1 MPPDWDKQKK
11 GKPQSNVAQNKQVDD
26 AARSEKLTTEQRAKL
41 KSEVEKSTKKYGENL
56 DYHDIRQIARDIK
69 NGVY

>member
-11 GKPQSNVAQNKQVDD
+11 GKPQSNTAQNRQVSD
-26 AARSEKLTTEQRAKL
+26 AARSERLTPQQRQAL
-41 KSEVEKSTKKYGENL
+41 GRAVERETRDYGRNL
-56 DYHDIRQIARDIK
+56 SYHDIRQIARDIK